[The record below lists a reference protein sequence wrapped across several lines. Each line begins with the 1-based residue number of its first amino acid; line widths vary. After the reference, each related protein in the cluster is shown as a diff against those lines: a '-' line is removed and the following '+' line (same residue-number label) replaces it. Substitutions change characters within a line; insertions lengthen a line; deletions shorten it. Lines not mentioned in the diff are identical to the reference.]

1 MNNHRCVECRWCEL
15 TYAPDGHSIFRC
27 KDDGKKLPSDVVSR
41 EACARFEPP
50 PATAHWGA

>member
-15 TYAPDGHSIFRC
+15 TYASDGRSIFRC

-41 EACARFEPP
+41 EACARFEAP
-50 PATAHWGA
+50 PATGHWGA